1 MSALLIIGLKNAI
14 LVIPLA
20 LIALTV
26 GRWSRRPALSH
37 LLWTLVL
44 VKLLTPPLINVPVG
58 WQIDVASWLQSGSHS
73 DVVSNAPTPAP
84 RSIPRHGRSGTVPR
98 NNPLTVTTTSPPRS
112 SQSSSSAQHASQ
124 PSVPGP
130 ARFET
135 SPSFLAGSRFWAM
148 KTEILLVVWLIG
160 SLYVLI
166 KLVWRSYQFHSFLR
180 LVERRHESLGPRAA
194 ELAVRAG
201 ITIAPRVV
209 VVDSVVSPMLWGMG
223 RRACLVF
230 PAKLISRLSPLE
242 VDALLLHELAHFAR
256 GDHWVRVLELA
267 VSVLYWWHPVFWWA
281 RHELEI
287 SEEQCCDAWVVEH
300 QSGSRHSYAE
310 ALLATID
317 FLHEPAAS
325 RPPVACGLG
334 EVPFLRTRLTQIMRG
349 QVAARLPV
357 SITTAVVIA
366 GVLCSPLEPNLWANS
381 STARSM
387 LDMVGRAMIPR
398 PSARSADNQPAL
410 PNGSQSRNSTNQMQ
424 VASLTPRDLS
434 NVNASSSGSQIP
446 AIRPSRAPTLVW
458 ASAHSPNRQY
468 HIEARVGS
476 RVTLVSPNIRLDL
489 TSHHITCVSF
499 APNSTTFATGHED
512 FIVRQ
517 FDSETGGMLQ
527 LQYKGCDSPITSI
540 HISPD
545 GSRLAAGTTSGSV
558 VVWDMA
564 SADEIGRLERP
575 GSAISC
581 VRWAP
586 HGNDLAISRGD
597 WSEHEQSGLI
607 VWSPA
612 EDVVLYEQ
620 SLSQPVGALDWMGR
634 DNTLLMVGWD
644 GQSQVWS
651 LATKQV
657 VSELQL
663 DKDQVS
669 AAAWSADCLLLNQGI
684 EIDSRLGSNP

>member
-20 LIALTV
+20 LIALAV

-58 WQIDVASWLQSGSHS
+58 WQIDVASWLQPGSHS
-73 DVVSNAPTPAP
+73 DVAGNAASSTTRAA
-84 RSIPRHGRSGTVPR
+84 SKHGRAAASPR
-98 NNPLTVTTTSPPRS
+98 NNPQTIAKASPQRG
-112 SQSSSSAQHASQ
+112 SQSPSSVQ
-124 PSVPGP
+124 PGQPAGAGP

-135 SPSFLAGSRFWAM
+135 SSSFLAGNRFWAM
-148 KTEILLVVWLIG
+148 KVEILLAVWLIG
-160 SLYVLI
+160 SLYVLF

-194 ELAVRAG
+194 ELALRAR
-201 ITIAPRVV
+201 IAIAPRVI

-310 ALLATID
+310 ALLTTID
-317 FLHEPAAS
+317 FLHEPATH

-334 EVPFLRTRLTQIMRG
+334 EVPFLRKRLTQIMRG

-357 SITTAVVIA
+357 SITTGVVIA

-387 LDMVGRAMIPR
+387 LEIVGRAITPR
-398 PSARSADNQPAL
+398 QPAQSADDQRAL
-410 PNGSQSRNSTNQMQ
+410 PSGSQRRDSTDQVQ
-424 VASLTPRDLS
+424 VASLTPKDFI
-434 NVNASSSGSQIP
+434 NGSAGSVGNQIP
-446 AIRPSRAPTLVW
+446 ATRPARAPTLVW
-458 ASAHSPNRQY
+458 ASAHSPNGQY
-468 HIEARVGS
+468 HVEARVGR

-489 TSHHITCVSF
+489 TSHQITCVSF
-499 APNSTTFATGHED
+499 SPNSITFVTGHED

-517 FDSETGGMLQ
+517 FDSDTGGMLE

-558 VVWDMA
+558 LVWDMA

-581 VRWAP
+581 VRWSP
-586 HGNDLAISRGD
+586 NGNDLAITRGD
-597 WSEHEQSGLI
+597 WSEREQSGLI

-612 EDVVLYEQ
+612 EDIVLHEQ
-620 SLSQPVGALDWMGR
+620 SLSMPVGALDWMGQ
-634 DNTLLMVGWD
+634 DNSLLIVGWD
-644 GQSQVWS
+644 GQSQIWS
-651 LATKQV
+651 LSTKQV
-657 VSELQL
+657 VTEMQL

-684 EIDSRLGSNP
+684 EIESRAGLNP

>member
-20 LIALTV
+20 LIALAV

-58 WQIDVASWLQSGSHS
+58 WQIDVASWLQPGSQA
-73 DVVSNAPTPAP
+73 DVPGNPATLSMGAVP
-84 RSIPRHGRSGTVPR
+84 KHGRSGDLPRSNPQAVAKSVPPR
-98 NNPLTVTTTSPPRS
+98 NSQ
-112 SQSSSSAQHASQ
+112 SQSSGQHASQ

-130 ARFET
+130 ARFEA
-135 SPSFLAGSRFWAM
+135 SSSISAGSRLWAM
-148 KTEILLVVWLIG
+148 KAEILLAVWLIG
-160 SLYVLI
+160 SLYALF

-194 ELAVRAG
+194 ELAVQAR
-201 ITIAPRVV
+201 IRIAPRVI

-267 VSVLYWWHPVFWWA
+267 VSVLYWWHPVVWWA
-281 RHELEI
+281 RHELEV

-334 EVPFLRTRLTQIMRG
+334 EVPFLRTRLIQIMRG
-349 QVAARLPV
+349 QVAARLPA

-387 LDMVGRAMIPR
+387 LEMVGRAMTPR
-398 PSARSADNQPAL
+398 PPARSADNQRAVPH
-410 PNGSQSRNSTNQMQ
+410 GSQRQSSTDQTQ
-424 VASLTPRDLS
+424 LTSLIPRDLI
-434 NVNASSSGSQIP
+434 NVDASSTGKQIP
-446 AIRPSRAPTLVW
+446 AIRPSRAPMLLW
-458 ASAHSPNRQY
+458 ASAHSPNGQY
-468 HIEARVGS
+468 HVEARVGG
-476 RVTLVSPNIRLDL
+476 RVALVSPNIRLDL
-489 TSHHITCVSF
+489 TSHQITCVSF
-499 APNSTTFATGHED
+499 APNSVTFVTGHED

-517 FDSETGGMLQ
+517 FDSDTGGMLQ

-545 GSRLAAGTTSGSV
+545 GNRLAAGTRSGSV
-558 VVWDMA
+558 VVWDMT
-564 SADEIGRLERP
+564 SADEIGRLERL

-586 HGNDLAISRGD
+586 NGNDLAISRGD
-597 WSEHEQSGLI
+597 WSEHQQAGLI
-607 VWSPA
+607 VWSPS
-612 EDVVLYEQ
+612 EDVVLHEQ
-620 SLSQPVGALDWMGR
+620 SLPHPIGALDWMGR
-634 DNTLLMVGWD
+634 DNALLMVGWD

-651 LATKQV
+651 LSTKQV
-657 VSELQL
+657 VSEMQL

-669 AAAWSADCLLLNQGI
+669 AAAWSPDCLLLNQGI
-684 EIDSRLGSNP
+684 EIESRAGLNP